1 MPVTIASGT
10 ATTAE
15 LNTLYEAA
23 LKLQI
28 ALQPVHE
35 GRGFGGA
42 SAQLVYNTAAQ
53 VDALVSAVSAAIT
66 SVNA

>member
-1 MPVTIASGT
+1 MTIASGT

-23 LKLQI
+23 LKLQR

-42 SAQLVYNTAAQ
+42 NPYLVYNTAAQ

-66 SVNA
+66 AANS